1 MIKGPG
7 RRFRRMAGAI
17 AALPPLLALSG
28 CAALR
33 IGFLNAAGP
42 VAGGERHLFLIVGAV
57 LVFVAGPVLILT
69 PLFAW
74 RYRLGG
80 GRDRPF
86 NPKWAFNWP
95 LEGFIWLPPVAI
107 VIGLA
112 CLLWPDT
119 HKLDPYTP
127 LKGSG
132 PTLRVQAVA
141 LDWKWLFIYPD
152 EHLATVG
159 ELDVPA
165 GRPVHLDLTS
175 ATVMQSML
183 LPQLAGQIYAMAG
196 MSTQLNFR
204 ADRPGVFEGE
214 NTQYNGKGFQDDK
227 FTVVSR
233 PPAAFDTWAQGVR
246 RSAPPFDDNA
256 YRTLMARSVAPRPL
270 LFSAPP
276 PGLYMHI
283 LQVTGGSAQR
293 QPKGGSSK

>member
-1 MIKGPG
+1 MNRD
-7 RRFRRMAGAI
+7 RRVRRTLSLGV
-17 AALPPLLALSG
+17 AAASGLLLSG
-28 CAALR
+28 CGALR

-42 VAGGERHLFLIVGAV
+42 VAGGERHLFLIVAV
-57 LVFVAGPVLILT
+57 VLAFVAGPVLILT

-74 RYRLGG
+74 RYRLGS
-80 GRDRPF
+80 GRDLPF
-86 NPKWAFNWP
+86 KPKWAFSWP
-95 LEGFIWLPPVAI
+95 IEGLIWLPPIAI

-127 LKGSG
+127 LKGAG

-152 EHLATVG
+152 EHLATIN

-204 ADRPGVFEGE
+204 ADRPGRFRGE

-233 PPAAFDTWAQGVR
+233 PAQAFDAWAKEVR
-246 RSAPPFDDNA
+246 RTAPAFDDAA
-256 YRTLMARSVAPRPL
+256 YRAVMARSTARRPL
-270 LFSAPP
+270 VFSAPP

-283 LQVTGGSAQR
+283 LQATGGSAQP
-293 QPKGGSSK
+293 QPKAPS